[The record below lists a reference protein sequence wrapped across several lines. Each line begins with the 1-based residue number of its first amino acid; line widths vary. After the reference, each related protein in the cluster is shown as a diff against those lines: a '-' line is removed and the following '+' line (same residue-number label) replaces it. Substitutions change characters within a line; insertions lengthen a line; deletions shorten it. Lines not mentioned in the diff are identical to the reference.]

1 MRSADVLSGLAGAR
15 QISGKTK
22 KTKKTTKTTRTESE
36 TEKMV
41 TIQLSPAR
49 NARHCPLWKVRGA
62 PPPGLHRNLSQTC
75 PVSKLPVPV
84 LRQIPVKLNSYK
96 KRNRKD
102 IDLKGIKWEAKDLRR
117 AVVVAIASLL
127 MAMNIKTFVRTG
139 GLYPG
144 GATGLTILIQRI
156 ALQYFSLELP
166 YSIINILLNAFPVY
180 IGFRFIGKKF
190 TIFSCEMILLTSFL
204 TDLIP
209 ARPITYDTLLISIFG
224 GLINGFV
231 MTMCLRVNAT
241 TGGTDFISIYLSQK
255 RGVDSFNIILGFNA
269 VILLAAGYFFGW
281 DKALYSIIFQYTS
294 TQILRLLY
302 RNYQQETLFIVTDK
316 WNEVKNAIHETTH
329 HGSTIWAAEGGYKE
343 DWRNVVYSVVARS
356 DVKRVTEV
364 IQQIDPDAFINAI
377 PTERILGRFHQE
389 KKD

>member
-1 MRSADVLSGLAGAR
+1 M
-15 QISGKTK
+15 
-22 KTKKTTKTTRTESE
+22 
-36 TEKMV
+36 
-41 TIQLSPAR
+41 
-49 NARHCPLWKVRGA
+49 
-62 PPPGLHRNLSQTC
+62 
-75 PVSKLPVPV
+75 
-84 LRQIPVKLNSYK
+84 
-96 KRNRKD
+96 
-102 IDLKGIKWEAKDLRR
+102 KGIKWEAKDLRR

-204 TDLIP
+204 
-209 ARPITYDTLLISIFG
+209 
-224 GLINGFV
+224 
-231 MTMCLRVNAT
+231 TMCLRVNAT